1 LAKIPFIRFFSPINP
16 LITVMEGLTELIFQ
30 RVIDYEIDQMKNDLM
45 YEKLV
50 VVVQVL

>member
-1 LAKIPFIRFFSPINP
+1 
-16 LITVMEGLTELIFQ
+16 MEGLTELIFQ